1 MTALKPR
8 KRRITA
14 KEAAEE
20 IGVSARTIRN
30 YMAQTRDEWIADQ
43 AARREAIRRRHDADG
58 LNWQQVADE
67 YGIDRSTAIR
77 LGYRARKERAAEQET
92 LAREQS
98 EKRQPPLFD
107 V

>member
-1 MTALKPR
+1 MPAAQQR
-8 KRRITA
+8 KRRVTA
-14 KEAAEE
+14 KEGAKLT
-20 IGVSARTIRN
+20 GYSARHVKRLV
-30 YMAQTRDEWIADQ
+30 AQTRDEWIADQ
-43 AARREAIRRRHDADG
+43 AARREAIRRRHDDDG